1 MGKGLC
7 CPSLSC
13 QQRAG
18 EAGPAGPPF
27 RAGRESQGPQPSNQV
42 GRAFSMEGP
51 G

>member
-7 CPSLSC
+7 CPTLSC

-27 RAGRESQGPQPSNQV
+27 LGQEGKVKGRSPV
-42 GRAFSMEGP
+42 TR
-51 G
+51 